1 MNTTAS
7 ASPGLSLA
15 SDRRAAFRPVVL
27 LSGAF
32 VAVSAAMI
40 AFLSIATATGTA
52 FEVAIWIRC
61 SLVLA
66 SGIVVLA
73 MAVAAA
79 RGSRGAW
86 VRLRIVS
93 PIIVAAVVVIV
104 SIPGFLPDGVRIE
117 QAVCGLLL
125 LPVAILVNLPR
136 MRALFVPKA

>member
-1 MNTTAS
+1 MNTTATV
-7 ASPGLSLA
+7 SPVSP
-15 SDRRAAFRPVVL
+15 RRAAFRPVVL
-27 LSGAF
+27 LSWAF

-40 AFLSIATATGTA
+40 AFLSLATATGTA
-52 FEVAIWIRC
+52 FEIAIWIRC
-61 SLVLA
+61 ALVLA
-66 SGIVVLA
+66 SGIVVVA

-93 PIIVAAVVVIV
+93 PIIVAAVIVIV

-136 MRALFVPKA
+136 MRALFTPKA